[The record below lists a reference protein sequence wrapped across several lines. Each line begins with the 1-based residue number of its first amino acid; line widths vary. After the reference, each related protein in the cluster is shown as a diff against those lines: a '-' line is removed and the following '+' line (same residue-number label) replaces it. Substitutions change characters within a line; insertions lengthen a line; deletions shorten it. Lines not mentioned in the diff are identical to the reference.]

1 MQLGLRIRV
10 EIQSQLGEKR
20 RIVADEPLA
29 ERALD
34 SNMLTACNL
43 LFVCTL
49 HSCNLPFFWPVPRH
63 FSPSGGEGG
72 GGGVDDRTRWAL
84 LRPAQLYMCFF
95 LQIVLHS
102 GNHGD
107 AAWIFFNLF

>member
-20 RIVADEPLA
+20 RIVADESLA
-29 ERALD
+29 KRALD

-49 HSCNLPFFWPVPRH
+49 HSCNLLFLANARTVFHKWWR
-63 FSPSGGEGG
+63 GGDVE
-72 GGGVDDRTRWAL
+72 DRSRWVL
-84 LRPAQLYMCFF
+84 LRPAQLYMRFF
-95 LQIVLHS
+95 FSSSRTVVTMETAL
-102 GNHGD
+102 G
-107 AAWIFFNLF
+107 F